1 MYSIDEIKELL
12 AAFDGSKA
20 TAVDI
25 QLGAD
30 EYISIRQ
37 KNEKSIVTA
46 AVPAAEAAPVIVQ
59 PAAAAAP
66 AAAPSAPAESEGT
79 AVESPM
85 VGVFYAAPSPDSDP
99 YVTVGSTVNKGD
111 EAMNKEEIM
120 NILPHRNSM
129 LLIDEATKTGDNT
142 CEGKKYI
149 TGQEW
154 FLDGHFLGQRLTAR
168 HIPVDIVS
176 NAIGE
181 HPYELS
187 AIEHLH
193 QMVFFIGLH
202 QGFPVDFPIAMPH
215 RLNGIL
221 QLVCSGDDKEIV
233 ITNDLVLSRLQENMA
248 FYDKS
253 GEQHYDIISA
263 FIKSVLRIWS
273 RKKWLDLCHGWIG
286 TVVVQALPLINALQ

>member
-99 YVTVGSTVNKGD
+99 YVTVGRTVNKGD
-111 EAMNKEEIM
+111 VLCLIEAMKLM
-120 NILPHRNSM
+120 N
-129 LLIDEATKTGDNT
+129 EV
-142 CEGKKYI
+142 
-149 TGQEW
+149 
-154 FLDGHFLGQRLTAR
+154 TA
-168 HIPVDIVS
+168 
-176 NAIGE
+176 E
-181 HPYELS
+181 
-187 AIEHLH
+187 
-193 QMVFFIGLH
+193 
-202 QGFPVDFPIAMPH
+202 
-215 RLNGIL
+215 
-221 QLVCSGDDKEIV
+221 
-233 ITNDLVLSRLQENMA
+233 
-248 FYDKS
+248 KS
-253 GEQHYDIISA
+253 GTITKVCVENGQVVEYGQPI
-263 FIKSVLRIWS
+263 FMIK
-273 RKKWLDLCHGWIG
+273 
-286 TVVVQALPLINALQ
+286 